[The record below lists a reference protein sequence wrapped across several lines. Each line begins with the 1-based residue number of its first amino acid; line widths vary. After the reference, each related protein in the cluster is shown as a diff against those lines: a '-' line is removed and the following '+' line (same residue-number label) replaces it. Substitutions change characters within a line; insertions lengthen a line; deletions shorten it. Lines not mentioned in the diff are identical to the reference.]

1 MKHRELIARLIV
13 AASVILTPAAIK
25 QAYATRGYWAVGG
38 EWFLIPLGLLIAQF
52 WKDVASTMTE
62 EMDKKRGPYL
72 RATGQGPNTNL
83 PRSSVSHGA
92 LDHKRRRRGEVT
104 QTQTSQFQGDKIP

>member
-1 MKHRELIARLIV
+1 MKRREMIARLIV

-52 WKDVASTMTE
+52 WKDVASTMTD
-62 EMDKKRGPYL
+62 EMDKKKRPL
-72 RATGQGPNTNL
+72 PAVNRVKAKPKLTN
-83 PRSSVSHGA
+83 SSVSHGA
-92 LDHKRRRRGEVT
+92 LDLKRRRDRG
-104 QTQTSQFQGDKIP
+104 